1 MEGND
6 TVDIY
11 KVIPNCE
18 FIILN
23 TFAGGWTTKFRKGF
37 HRVSQSSIRNLNFA
51 FERVKIFV
59 YLIIL
64 IFSFC
69 LNSCSDKPQTPSNTF
84 KYNLSVGLNS
94 LDPAFSKDLA
104 AMWACSHIYEG
115 LFILD
120 SNAGLEPLLAD
131 SFWIEPNQ
139 IRYHFKLKKG
149 VYFHKNPCFP
159 STDST
164 RLFNAFDVVYSFQR
178 LLDPKTASPGSW
190 VLRNKLDSTLPFQII
205 DSFHLAI
212 QLRQPNAQFIQ
223 VLSMPY
229 CAIVP
234 REAVE
239 YYGKDFRKNAV
250 GTGAFAFK
258 LWEDGAVLFLKK
270 NPNYHLKDHNGFA
283 LPYLDYVKITFNE
296 NKKTELFSFER
307 KELSFITGLDQNI
320 VHQVFNQEGNLLSKW
335 KNKILLYKKPFL
347 NTEYMAIRVV
357 DSSSILNNKEL
368 RKAVNYSINRKEIAH
383 YLKYNLVLPANK
395 GFVSSGMPRYDTSF
409 SGYSFDLNKAKN
421 ILRSQGYSDKN
432 KPKLELHIDNRFIE
446 LAELL
451 SNQLNT
457 AGFEVEIKLHPADM
471 MMQLAAQGKLGF
483 FRRSWMADYP
493 DAENYLACFYSKN
506 GSPPNYT
513 RFSNSNYDKLY
524 ERLVRE
530 MQPEVRKQIVKQL
543 ELILI
548 EESPI
553 VPIFYDQSIR
563 LVQNK
568 IRGLEQNVVN
578 SLDLRRVRIGNKVIT
593 NR

>member
-6 TVDIY
+6 RVDIH

-23 TFAGGWTTKFRKGF
+23 TFAGGWTTKLHEEWHK
-37 HRVSQSSIRNLNFA
+37 VSRSISKKLIHLSVFLYLNC
-51 FERVKIFV
+51 
-59 YLIIL
+59 IL
-64 IFSFC
+64 ISLFFLC
-69 LNSCSDKPQTPSNTF
+69 LNSCSDKSQKIPSNTF
-84 KYNLSVGLNS
+84 KYNLAVGLNS
-94 LDPAFSKDLA
+94 LDPAFAKDMA
-104 AMWACSHIYEG
+104 ASWACSHIYEG

-120 SNAGLEPLLAD
+120 SNAELEPLLAN

-149 VYFHKNPCFP
+149 VYFHKNCCFP

-164 RLFNAFDVVYSFQR
+164 RLFNAYDVVYSFQR
-178 LLDPKTASPGSW
+178 LLDQKTASPGSW
-190 VLRNKLDSTLPFQII
+190 VLRNKLDRTLAFQII
-205 DSFHLAI
+205 DSFHLVI
-212 QLRQPNAQFIQ
+212 HLSQPNAQFLQ
-223 VLSMPY
+223 ALSMPY

-239 YYGKDFRKNAV
+239 YYGSDFRKNPV

-258 LWEDGAVLFLKK
+258 FWEDGEVLFLKK
-270 NPNYHLKDHNGFA
+270 NSYYHLRDHNGFA
-283 LPYLDYVKITFNE
+283 LPYLDFVKITFNE

-307 KELSFITGLDQNI
+307 NELSFITGLDQNI

-335 KNKILLYKKPFL
+335 KNKTLLYKKPFL

-368 RKAVNYSINRKEIAH
+368 RKAVNYSINRREIAH

-395 GFVSSGMPRYDTSF
+395 GFVSAGMPRYDTSF
-409 SGYSFDLNKAKN
+409 SGYSFDLIKAKN
-421 ILRSQGYSDKN
+421 TLRSQGYSNTKM
-432 KPKLELHIDNRFIE
+432 PKLELHIDNRFIE

-524 ERLVRE
+524 EKLVRE

-543 ELILI
+543 ELILM

-563 LVQNK
+563 LVQNN

>member
-37 HRVSQSSIRNLNFA
+37 HRVSQSSIRNLNFE

-59 YLIIL
+59 YFIIL

-94 LDPAFSKDLA
+94 LDPAFAKDLA

-120 SNAGLEPLLAD
+120 SNAELEPLLAD

-149 VYFHKNPCFP
+149 VCFHKNECFKTP
-159 STDST
+159 DST
-164 RLFNAFDVVYSFQR
+164 RLFNAYDVVYSFQR
-178 LLDPKTASPGSW
+178 LLDSKTASPGSW

-212 QLRQPNAQFIQ
+212 HLSQPNAQFLQ
-223 VLSMPY
+223 ALSMPY

-234 REAVE
+234 KEAVE

-250 GTGAFAFK
+250 GTGAFALK
-258 LWEDGAVLFLKK
+258 LWEDGEVLFLKK
-270 NPNYHLKDHNGFA
+270 NQYYHLRDHNGFA
-283 LPYLDYVKITFNE
+283 LPYLDYVQITFNE

-320 VHQVFNQEGNLLSKW
+320 VHQVFNQDGELLSKW
-335 KNKILLYKKPFL
+335 KNKTLLYKKPFL

-368 RKAVNYSINRKEIAH
+368 RKAINYSINRKEIAH

-395 GFVSSGMPRYDTSF
+395 GFVSAGMPRYDTSF
-409 SGYSFDLNKAKN
+409 PGYSFDLNKAKN

-457 AGFEVEIKLHPADM
+457 AGYEVEIKLHPADM

-524 ERLVRE
+524 EKLVRE

-543 ELILI
+543 ELILM

-563 LVQNK
+563 LVQNN

-578 SLDLRRVRIGNKVIT
+578 SLDLRRVRIGNKVT
-593 NR
+593 TSR